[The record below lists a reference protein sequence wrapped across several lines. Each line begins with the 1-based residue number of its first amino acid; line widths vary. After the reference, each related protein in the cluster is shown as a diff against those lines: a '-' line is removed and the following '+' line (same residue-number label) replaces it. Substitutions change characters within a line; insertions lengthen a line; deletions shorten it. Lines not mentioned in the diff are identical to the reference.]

1 MRTKCIE
8 IIIAIALG
16 VLIPSLLVVLLQDRE
31 IQADHPFDAAGT
43 TATEADDD
51 NKITVLMDDNLVE
64 CIPLEEYVLSVVLSE
79 MPADFEIEA
88 LKSQAV
94 VARTYALRRAVK
106 GWKHTGAI
114 VCTRSSC
121 CQGYISLADYL
132 AKGGKQSNIDKVR
145 KAIDSTAGIVLV
157 YQGQLIDATYFSCSG
172 GLTEDAQAV
181 WGTEVPYLKSVTSPG
196 EEKATHYVDTVQYT
210 SVEFFQKL
218 GLPANNK
225 IKITNIEYTE
235 GGGIATVVIN
245 SQPFSG
251 TQLRK
256 LLKLRSTSLYITS
269 VGETVTITTKG
280 YGHRV
285 GMSQYGAD
293 AMAVNGAS
301 FDQILKHYYS
311 GVELIPFELD

>member
-1 MRTKCIE
+1 MRTKGIE

-16 VLIPSLLVVLLQDRE
+16 VIIPSLLVVLLQDRE
-31 IQADHPFDAAGT
+31 IKTEPPSESVET
-43 TATEADDD
+43 TAAKAAED
-51 NKITVLMDDNLVE
+51 NRIAVLLEDNGVVW
-64 CIPLEEYVLSVVLSE
+64 IPLEEYVLSVVLSE
-79 MPADFEIEA
+79 MPVDFEIEA
-88 LKSQAV
+88 LKAQAV
-94 VARTYALRRAVK
+94 VARTYALRRAEK
-106 GWKHTGAI
+106 GWKHASAA

-132 AKGGKQSNIDKVR
+132 NKGGKETAIDKVR
-145 KAIDSTAGIVLV
+145 KAIVSTTGIALI
-157 YQGQLIDATYFSCSG
+157 YQGKLIDATYFSCSG

-210 SVEFFQKL
+210 SVEFLQKL

-269 VGETVTITTKG
+269 VGDTVIITSKG

-285 GMSQYGAD
+285 GMSQYGAE
-293 AMAVNGAS
+293 AMAVNGAT
-301 FDQILKHYYS
+301 FDQILTHYYS
-311 GVELIPFELD
+311 GVELIPFDAD

>member
-1 MRTKCIE
+1 MRTKGIE

-16 VLIPSLLVVLLQDRE
+16 VIIPSLLVILLQDRE
-31 IQADHPFDAAGT
+31 IKTEPPSESVET
-43 TATEADDD
+43 TAAKAAED
-51 NKITVLMDDNLVE
+51 NRIAVLLEDNGVVW
-64 CIPLEEYVLSVVLSE
+64 IPLEEYVLSVVLSE
-79 MPADFEIEA
+79 MPVDFEIEA
-88 LKSQAV
+88 LKAQAV
-94 VARTYALRRAVK
+94 VARTYALRRAEK
-106 GWKHTGAI
+106 GWKHASAA

-132 AKGGKQSNIDKVR
+132 NKGGKETAIDKVR
-145 KAIDSTAGIVLV
+145 KAIVSTTGIALI
-157 YQGQLIDATYFSCSG
+157 YQGKLIDATYFSCSG

-210 SVEFFQKL
+210 SVEFLQKL

-269 VGETVTITTKG
+269 VGDTVTITSKG

-285 GMSQYGAD
+285 GMSQYGAE
-293 AMAVNGAS
+293 AMAVNGAT
-301 FDQILKHYYS
+301 FDQILTHYYS
-311 GVELIPFELD
+311 GVELIPFDVD